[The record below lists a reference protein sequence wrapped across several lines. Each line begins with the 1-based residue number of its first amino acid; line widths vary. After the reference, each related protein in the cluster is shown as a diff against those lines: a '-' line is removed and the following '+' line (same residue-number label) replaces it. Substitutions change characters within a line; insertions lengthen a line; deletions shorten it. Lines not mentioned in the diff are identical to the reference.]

1 MASTTSAL
9 TYEPPNESSSSS
21 FITELFDR
29 CEQLLKQHRA
39 ENADLYRIVDL
50 KKKAAANSS
59 EIATDHSA
67 SQTNTTAVEINT
79 PSVLDNTPR
88 GPELRALI
96 QESHRKIRTHVL
108 ETNADIIPRTQA
120 HNRKSSHHSLEEES
134 EYRADLVSAQ
144 IRAWRSLLPNLI
156 KRFSRIPDYRRVNS
170 VKHTITVLMVFG
182 LFAFIFRL
190 SSRREMNRE
199 LTLSTI

>member
-9 TYEPPNESSSSS
+9 TYEPPTESSSSS

-59 EIATDHSA
+59 EVATDHSA
-67 SQTNTTAVEINT
+67 PQANTTAVENNT

-88 GPELRALI
+88 GPKLRALI
-96 QESHRKIRTHVL
+96 QESHRT
-108 ETNADIIPRTQA
+108 
-120 HNRKSSHHSLEEES
+120 
-134 EYRADLVSAQ
+134 Y
-144 IRAWRSLLPNLI
+144 
-156 KRFSRIPDYRRVNS
+156 
-170 VKHTITVLMVFG
+170 
-182 LFAFIFRL
+182 
-190 SSRREMNRE
+190 
-199 LTLSTI
+199 